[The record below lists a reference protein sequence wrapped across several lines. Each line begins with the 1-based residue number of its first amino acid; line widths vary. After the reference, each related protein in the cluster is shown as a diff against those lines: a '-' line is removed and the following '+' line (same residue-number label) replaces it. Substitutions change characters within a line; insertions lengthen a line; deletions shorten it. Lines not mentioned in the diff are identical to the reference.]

1 MRKPPLLPAPPSPH
15 SSHAEGP
22 LNAGPRFQVRSILLD
37 PSMRCSATPLF
48 PHSPTLFHTPQ
59 VRGILLDPSC
69 SGSGT
74 TFTRMDHLLP
84 SYRRTAAAAAAGG
97 GEVAAETAA
106 VAASEEPAGKRARLA
121 GTRKGKDG
129 ASGKESSGGGSV
141 LNEATAGAGGGV
153 EDMERVE
160 RLAKFQVRRR
170 LYPSP
175 PCV

>member
-1 MRKPPLLPAPPSPH
+1 
-15 SSHAEGP
+15 
-22 LNAGPRFQVRSILLD
+22 
-37 PSMRCSATPLF
+37 MRCSATPLF

-84 SYRRTAAAAAAGG
+84 SYRRTAAAAAGG
-97 GEVAAETAA
+97 GGVAAETEA
-106 VAASEEPAGKRARLA
+106 VAVSEEPAGKRARLA

-129 ASGKESSGGGSV
+129 ALGKESSGGDTS
-141 LNEATAGAGGGV
+141 NEATAGVEGGV